1 MQIPKIS
8 VENSWP
14 PLPAQHRYNPFFD
27 FLADALFQHRHAV
40 AASDRYSVN
49 RFARAAVIAS
59 ALSVEC
65 IANCLL
71 FNLELPPEEFKAAD
85 RQTPLDKISRFFK
98 DEGLAGFS
106 KGVRTSQRCAELLK
120 IRDAYVHPKNRQ
132 DSAVLDR
139 LKDGGEE
146 WIIPMSVDMTLW
158 PQLGVPR
165 GTFAWDA
172 KTSAVVLDA
181 AFRFHHYVLKQIQAK
196 GGYDIA
202 VLLASR
208 MDVTEKFRITIPLD
222 DDLKQELR
230 AANDYGL
237 FLDDLGLT
245 ACLG

>member
-1 MQIPKIS
+1 MHIPEIS

-14 PLPAQHRYNPFFD
+14 PLPTQHRYSPFFD

-40 AASDRYSVN
+40 AASNRHSAN

-59 ALSVEC
+59 ALSIEC
-65 IANCLL
+65 LANCLL
-71 FNLELPPEEFKAAD
+71 FDLELPPDEFKAAD
-85 RQTPLDKISRFFK
+85 KQSPLDKISRFFK

-106 KGVRTSQRCAELLK
+106 KGVRTSQRCAELLE

-132 DSAVLDR
+132 DSAVLDS
-139 LKDGGEE
+139 LKDGGKE
-146 WIIPMSVDMTLW
+146 WIIPMSVDLTLW

-172 KTSAVVLDA
+172 TTSAVVLDV
-181 AFRFHHYVLKQIQAK
+181 AFRFHHYVLSKIQAK

-208 MDVTEKFRITIPLD
+208 MDVTEKLRITIPLD

-230 AANDYGL
+230 AAKEYGL
-237 FLDDLGLT
+237 LLDDLGLT
-245 ACLG
+245 AWLG